1 MALPHSSITK
11 IPNNEPDAVPSLW
24 NTRYQ
29 EIDENFANLDGRVVS
44 RENEINQAR
53 GGKGSLDER
62 LDEMASDIGATSVDM
77 QNATAAALKFAIDQA
92 ALANYGVRALREQA
106 QQEGVATILNRGI
119 VSGCTASKSGTAA
132 RNLNISAGV
141 CFANGRAYSVADG
154 TNAAS
159 VPSNTGAGSVTVY
172 AYLYQDAGGLWRLA
186 VTPIGSDLPDGSIKI
201 YNVTIPANST
211 DATDPNLTNV
221 TLTDVRRIE
230 SQFPQLLNSPAS
242 TSIVLQTLSANDY
255 KLDFDVV
262 SAVGAPCESKGI
274 VVSSRATNGFTV
286 LLASAADN
294 VVVRWKAGK
303 LNN

>member
-1 MALPHSSITK
+1 MALPHSSITQ

-44 RENEINQAR
+44 RENEIKQAR

-62 LDEMASDIGATSVDM
+62 LDEMTSDIGATSVDM

-92 ALANYGVRALREQA
+92 SLANYGVRALREQA
-106 QQEGVATILNRGI
+106 QQEGVTTILNRGV

-141 CFANGRAYSVADG
+141 CFANGRAYSVSDG

-159 VPSNTGAGSVTVY
+159 VPSNTGTGSVTVY

-186 VTPIGSDLPDGSIKI
+186 VTPIGSNLPDGTIKI

-242 TSIVLQTLSANDY
+242 ASVVLQTMSANDY

-262 SAVGAPCESKGI
+262 SAVGAPCEAKG
-274 VVSSRATNGFTV
+274 VMVSSRATNGFTV

-294 VVVRWKAGK
+294 VVVRWKASK